1 MAYLCNA
8 IFLLHCTKNWAISV
22 NTQTASSTDWMRVQW
37 RLSEIDRA
45 SLERGQHR
53 IVLKLPSYQGCQP
66 WPKPALQRQAKSK
79 PKAVALGAP
88 AFEMPKFE
96 MPKFE
101 MPKFEVPPA
110 FREFAEK
117 GVAQAKENYEKVK
130 SAAEQATDV
139 LEDTYSTAS
148 KGCASYGLKVIEAT
162 RANSDATFDLMSELM
177 TAKSYSEMVELSSA
191 YLRKQFDALV
201 AQTKELSEH
210 AQKVATE
217 TAEPIKES
225 ISNLSKAA

>member
-1 MAYLCNA
+1 MPETA
-8 IFLLHCTKNWAISV
+8 
-22 NTQTASSTDWMRVQW
+22 ASSAT
-37 RLSEIDRA
+37 
-45 SLERGQHR
+45 
-53 IVLKLPSYQGCQP
+53 
-66 WPKPALQRQAKSK
+66 KSK
-79 PKAVALGAP
+79 PKPVAVAAP

-96 MPKFE
+96 MPKFDMPKFE
-101 MPKFEVPPA
+101 MPKFEVPPV

-117 GVAQAKENYEKVK
+117 GIAQAKENYEKCK

-148 KGCASYGLKVIEAT
+148 KGCASYGLKLIEAT

-201 AQTKELSEH
+201 AQTKELSDH
-210 AQKVATE
+210 ADTAATE

>member
-1 MAYLCNA
+1 MPE
-8 IFLLHCTKNWAISV
+8 
-22 NTQTASSTDWMRVQW
+22 TANSA
-37 RLSEIDRA
+37 A
-45 SLERGQHR
+45 S
-53 IVLKLPSYQGCQP
+53 
-66 WPKPALQRQAKSK
+66 KSK
-79 PKAVALGAP
+79 PKAVATVGTP

-101 MPKFEVPPA
+101 MPKFEMPKFEVPTA

-117 GVAQAKENYEKVK
+117 GVTQAKENYEKVK